1 MKKMLLTMLIIGCC
15 TISSTSFADEIITE
29 IATPVEVT
37 EVNANTTE
45 TEINTEPNQTIE
57 EAKTITLTGEATFDW
72 LDISQIE
79 RDTIIENYKNIIF
92 GENEVYK
99 YKKKE
104 FRAQYKEF
112 LKDEKNRTHYIE
124 ASNGITE
131 TKNYR
136 LCGFF
141 SGNILVSYA
150 IQYKG
155 NPRTAYYYDAF
166 GRLRYVDVIS
176 DNYPNFP
183 YWSKQYKANGKMIS
197 AIYFTSHD
205 MQYMYKPDGDFQGV
219 WFKDKRYTRDAK
231 QDMTRT
237 NW

>member
-1 MKKMLLTMLIIGCC
+1 MKKIFITLLLLNFGLFGNNTY
-15 TISSTSFADEIITE
+15 AEEILQ
-29 IATPVEVT
+29 
-37 EVNANTTE
+37 TE
-45 TEINTEPNQTIE
+45 TENVSIEIPETQTNIDE
-57 EAKTITLTGEATFDW
+57 VETITLTGEATFDW

-79 RDTIIENYKNIIF
+79 RDIIIEYYKSIIF
-92 GENEVYK
+92 DEDTVYK

-104 FRAQYKEF
+104 FKAMYKDF
-112 LKDEKNRTHYIE
+112 VKDLNNKTHYIE

-131 TKNYR
+131 TKNYK
-136 LCGFF
+136 LGGFF
-141 SGNILVSYA
+141 SGNILISYA
-150 IQYKG
+150 IQYKN

-166 GRLRYVDVIS
+166 GRLRYVDSIS

-197 AIYFTSHD
+197 AIYFVSHD
-205 MQYMYKPDGDFQGV
+205 MQYMYEPDGKFQGV

-231 QDMTRT
+231 QDLTRT